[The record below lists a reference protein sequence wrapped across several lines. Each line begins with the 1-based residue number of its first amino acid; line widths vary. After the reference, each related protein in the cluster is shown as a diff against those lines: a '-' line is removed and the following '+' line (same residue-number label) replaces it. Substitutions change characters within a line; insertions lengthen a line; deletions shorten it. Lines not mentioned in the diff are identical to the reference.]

1 MLRDPNT
8 EIDLHGMSVDE
19 AIIAVNGF
27 LDKAYRKHVRRAWI
41 IHGKGTGTL
50 RRAVR
55 QHLMKHPL
63 VQSCANADS
72 YLGGTGVTQVEIV
85 D

>member
-1 MLRDPNT
+1 VRDPTT
-8 EIDLHGMSVDE
+8 EIDLHGMTVDE
-19 AIIAVNGF
+19 AIPAVNQF
-27 LDKAYRKHVRRAWI
+27 LDKVYRKHIRRAWI

-55 QHLMKHPL
+55 LHLMKHPL
-63 VQSCANADS
+63 VSSCANADA
-72 YLGGTGVTQVEIV
+72 YMGGDGVTQVEIV

>member
-1 MLRDPNT
+1 MRDPNA
-8 EIDLHGMSVDE
+8 EIDLHGMTVDE
-19 AIIAVNGF
+19 AIPAVNQF
-27 LDKAYRKHVRRAWI
+27 LDTAYRKHVRRAWI

-55 QHLMKHPL
+55 QHLMKHRL
-63 VQSCANADS
+63 VRSCANADG
-72 YLGGTGVTQVEIV
+72 YMGGDGVTQVEIV